1 MTERAPRRGVRRLPT
16 LQQALR
22 WIDDGVEDVGGSGIA
37 RVQAIFVDADGGE
50 PVWVIAKLGRFGK
63 AVAIPIH
70 DCAAVAGRVWV
81 PHQRDVVR
89 GAPSVDPEQPFARE
103 HELAICAHYGIHE
116 GHGRAAEVAAREP
129 GAVTARPAG
138 AESSTEEATEEPEN
152 P

>member
-1 MTERAPRRGVRRLPT
+1 MAEHAPSRGSRRLPT
-16 LQQALR
+16 LQQALG

-37 RVQAIFVDADGGE
+37 RVQAIFVDAEGGE

-81 PHQRDVVR
+81 PHERDVVR
-89 GAPSVDPEQPFARE
+89 AAPSVDPEQPFARE

-116 GHGRAAEVAAREP
+116 GHGRAAEVASREP
-129 GAVTARPAG
+129 GAITSEPG
-138 AESSTEEATEEPEN
+138 SAEGRAADEEGEPG
-152 P
+152 